1 MNNKNVFW
9 GVILVIIGALFIF
22 NNLGFFDFSFRS
34 LFDMWPALLVIWG
47 ISMLP
52 IKTGLKTIL
61 SVVTVLLAL
70 TVGLTRDYSDHWTT
84 KLNRHVNIKGVDWD
98 EFDEDRSADKVYEYT
113 FNQDYDATIKTAV
126 LNMDIAAGKFRIEDT
141 TSFLIDFEAE
151 NNVGQYKNEV
161 MKNGSTTEVYITLE
175 EGRIRS
181 GTNKNRAYIK
191 LNTEPVWEMKLNVGA
206 ADFNCD
212 LRKFKVAKVEID
224 GGASSIKIKIGDK
237 QAETNIDIES
247 GASAVKV
254 YIPELA
260 GCELTSN
267 SVLSDLD
274 LDGFIKNGDV
284 YRTPNFDGSKQ
295 KIYINLDAAISALNV
310 IREEKEIDI

>member
-310 IREEKEIDI
+310 IREEKEIVI

>member
-98 EFDEDRSADKVYEYT
+98 EFDEDRSSDKVYEYT

-254 YIPELA
+254 YVPELA

-295 KIYINLDAAISALNV
+295 KIYIKLDAAISALNV